1 MKLNQMS
8 GSVRPVRPIRP
19 VRPRRQLVQ
28 PDPNDRFRYGATT
41 VYTPA
46 RLKEIFDAANSGDT
60 EQLCLCGREMLERN
74 WDVIGAL
81 EQRSDALLGVDF
93 DVQPGGP
100 SEQDAAAAK
109 AFEDELRA
117 AGELN
122 GLDTFYELISHLNSA
137 VVMPFAASEIVWGTG
152 GSLQG
157 FSSIEAHHFTLRESF
172 VPRLVCDEFPNGMPE
187 EEAKHRFIFH
197 QFRKKSDPA
206 RSGLIRVLAWLH
218 CFQNWPLKDLF
229 SFIERFGMPFVI
241 AKVDQNAWENERQV
255 LHSLIRNFGPNGGGV
270 FTKATELQLLNASN
284 TGGDNVY
291 FRALEFTHN
300 AIYTLLVGQL
310 ASSSDSSGMSN
321 GDAQTAV
328 RQDILEADARSLEST
343 VRARIAAPWTAFHF
357 NGAAVPKLHFKVE
370 PADDQ
375 AHLAQVINTL
385 SQAGFKA
392 DPAELSERFGMKLRY
407 EAPEQPF
414 SLTGPTGQTEDIA
427 GQVQNLKQKYDALG
441 VAIRAGLLTPTQEI
455 EAQTRSE
462 LGLPEMP
469 EEVKKAW
476 RETGGIR
483 RPLTIKTEDP
493 AAPMSDLSD
502 VSGRR
507 ASSVDRWFGPVARLL
522 GELVDDPDP
531 DHARKIMAKLD
542 SLRSCGDFSDF
553 VTEGEELTYD
563 AIAAGAV
570 AEHDRLKKR
579 MRKREIRSGKQVD
592 GQPAEPAD
600 Q

>member
-1 MKLNQMS
+1 MKYQKKSN
-8 GSVRPVRPIRP
+8 GRFDGRYAV
-19 VRPRRQLVQ
+19 
-28 PDPNDRFRYGATT
+28 PDVSDRFRYGATT

-187 EEAKHRFIFH
+187 EEARHRFIFH
-197 QFRKKSDPA
+197 QSRRKADPA

-218 CFQNWPLKDLF
+218 CFQNWPIKDLF
-229 SFIERFGMPFVI
+229 SFIERFGMPFLV
-241 AKVDQNAWENERQV
+241 AKVDQNTWNNERQV

-270 FTKATELQLLNASN
+270 FTKSTELELLNASN

-343 VRARIAAPWTAFHF
+343 VRAQIAAPWTAFHF

-370 PADDQ
+370 PAEDQ
-375 AHLAQVINTL
+375 ANLATVVNTL

-392 DPAELSERFGMKLRY
+392 DPAELSERFGLKLRY
-407 EAPEQPF
+407 EAPEQQF
-414 SLTGPTGQTEDIA
+414 SLTGPTGPTSPTDQFQD
-427 GQVQNLKQKYDALG
+427 LKQKYDALG
-441 VAIRAGLLTPTQEI
+441 VAIRAGLLTPTPEL
-455 EAQTRSE
+455 EAQTRAE
-462 LGLPEMP
+462 LGMPEMSD
-469 EEVKKAW
+469 EVKTAW
-476 RETGGIR
+476 QETGGVR
-483 RPLTIKTEDP
+483 KPMTIKTAD
-493 AAPMSDLSD
+493 AADEKALSD
-502 VSGRR
+502 RSDK
-507 ASSVDRWFGPVARLL
+507 SVKALSAALESWLGPMADSIAAAADL
-522 GELVDDPDP
+522 PD
-531 DHARKIMAKLD
+531 
-542 SLRSCGDFSDF
+542 
-553 VTEGEELTYD
+553 EELD
-563 AIAAGAV
+563 KV
-570 AEHDRLKKR
+570 L
-579 MRKREIRSGKQVD
+579 RSGKTGTPGDSSTMENVM
-592 GQPAEPAD
+592 AAD
-600 Q
+600 MERAFNGTQDHSK